1 MSKKYFIL
9 IIVLTI
15 IVINKRLYTQ
25 ESWQVISTPVN
36 VNLYKVFYLDS
47 LHLWAAG
54 DSGTIIFSSDKGIS
68 WSVQNYGLEN
78 SIFDIFFLNNY
89 LGWAVTWQLDG
100 TKYQS
105 KILQSFDG
113 GINWLT
119 ENYPYQNVIL
129 RTIFFNDELNGWAGG
144 DPSELSYTTDGGRT
158 WLPAVFDT
166 SYQLNFPVREIK
178 FSTTNYGFA
187 VGGAI
192 DLAGA
197 VWFTVNSGQSW
208 KGYIVAPDIFD
219 DFIFLDS
226 ANAYSLSADIE
237 FIYPIG
243 KLLFNLEQNLWS
255 YNELNQ
261 YGRVTGIDKRT
272 HSEFWGTIGNMP
284 SFILSKDRGETWD
297 FFPTPNNYNVFDIA
311 FLDSLNGIAVGEAG
325 KIFLYKNNTSK
336 FIDDAPTFLSE
347 FTLNQNFPNP
357 FNSSTKISW
366 WSSKNDY
373 HKLRVFDS
381 LGNEITVLLKEFK
394 TAGYHEIEFD
404 TSELESSIGRPL
416 TSGIYFYQ
424 LQSGNKLQ
432 TKKMLLLK

>member
-1 MSKKYFIL
+1 MRQKYFKLIL
-9 IIVLTI
+9 ILVI
-15 IVINKRLYTQ
+15 IVINKRLYSQ

-54 DSGTIIFSSDKGIS
+54 DSGIIIFSSDKGLT

-78 SIFDIFFLNNY
+78 SIFDIFFLNSS

-100 TKYQS
+100 TNYQS
-105 KILQSFDG
+105 KILQTIDG
-113 GINWLT
+113 GINWLK
-119 ENYPYQNVIL
+119 ENYPYRNVIL

-166 SYQLNFPVREIK
+166 SHQLSFPVREIK

-197 VWFTVNSGQSW
+197 VWFTTNGGYAW
-208 KGYIVAPDIFD
+208 KGFIVAPDIFD

-226 ANAYSLSADIE
+226 ANAYSLSADVE

-243 KLLFNLEQNLWS
+243 KLLFNLEQNSWN
-255 YNELNQ
+255 YIELNQ

-297 FFPTPNNYNVFDIA
+297 FFPTPNNYYVFDIA

-325 KIFLYKNNTSK
+325 KIFIYKGNTSK
-336 FIDDAPTFLSE
+336 FIDDAPTFSSE

-357 FNSSTKISW
+357 FNPSTKISW
-366 WSSKNDY
+366 WSLKNDY
-373 HKLRVFDS
+373 HKLKVFDS
-381 LGNEITVLLKEFK
+381 LGNEISVLLNEFK
-394 TAGYHEIEFD
+394 TAGYHEIEFN

>member
-1 MSKKYFIL
+1 ML
-9 IIVLTI
+9 
-15 IVINKRLYTQ
+15 INKNLYTQ
-25 ESWQVISTPVN
+25 ESWEIISTPIN
-36 VNLYKVFYLDS
+36 ANLHKVFYLDS

-54 DSGTIIFSSDKGIS
+54 DSGAIIFSSDKGLT

-78 SIFDIFFLNNY
+78 SIFDIFFLNDS

-100 TKYQS
+100 IIYQS
-105 KILQSFDG
+105 KILQTFDG
-113 GINWLT
+113 GITWLS

-129 RTIFFNDELNGWAGG
+129 RTIFFNNELNGWVGG

-166 SYQLNFPVREIK
+166 SYQFNYPVREIK

-197 VWFTVNSGQSW
+197 VWFTVNGGNSW

-226 ANAYSLSADIE
+226 INAFSLSADVE

-243 KLLFNLEQNLWS
+243 KLLFNLNQNFWN
-255 YNELNQ
+255 YIELDL
-261 YGRVTGIDKRT
+261 YGRVTGIAKRT

-284 SFILSKDRGETWD
+284 NFILSKDRGETWI
-297 FFPTPNNYNVFDIA
+297 FFPTPNNYYVFDVK
-311 FLDSLNGIAVGEAG
+311 FLDSLNGIAVGEGG
-325 KIFLYKNNTSK
+325 KVFLYNNTSK
-336 FIDDAPTFLSE
+336 VSDDSGIFISE
-347 FTLNQNFPNP
+347 FSLNQNFPNP
-357 FNSSTKISW
+357 FNPSTKISW

-373 HKLRVFDS
+373 HKLKVFDL
-381 LGNEITVLLKEFK
+381 LGNEISVLVNEFK
-394 TAGYHEIEFD
+394 LAGYHEIEFQ
-404 TSELESSIGRPL
+404 TRELEISLGRQL

-424 LQSGNKLQ
+424 LQVGNQFQ
-432 TKKMLLLK
+432 TKKMLLLR